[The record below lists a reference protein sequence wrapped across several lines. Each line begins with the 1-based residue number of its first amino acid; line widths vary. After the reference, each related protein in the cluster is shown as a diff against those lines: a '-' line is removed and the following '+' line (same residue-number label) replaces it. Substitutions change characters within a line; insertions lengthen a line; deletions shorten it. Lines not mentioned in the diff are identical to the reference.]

1 MGGADVL
8 SEDPNT
14 GGVVLEV
21 ERRFARAD
29 AERRAELDR
38 LIKAG
43 KGDQEVRVAKAK
55 VGERICSSCNK
66 APLGGNNR
74 SGVCTPCQKS
84 GTGKKAPR
92 PAAKVA
98 RVAAPKPAALL
109 DLMDRE
115 ELAGASTRDLLALR
129 EALDDELRGRL
140 SLHESE
146 LAALRAAVG
155 GRAA

>member
-98 RVAAPKPAALL
+98 RVAAPRRPKADDQVA
-109 DLMDRE
+109 RS
-115 ELAGASTRDLLALR
+115 STADLLALR

>member
-1 MGGADVL
+1 ML

-14 GGVVLEV
+14 GGVVLEI
-21 ERRFARAD
+21 ERRFAREDEA
-29 AERRAELDR
+29 RRAELDR

-74 SGVCTPCQKS
+74 SGVCTPCQKA

-98 RVAAPKPAALL
+98 RVAAPRRAPADDQVA
-109 DLMDRE
+109 RS
-115 ELAGASTRDLLALR
+115 STADLLVMRRAI
-129 EALDDELRGRL
+129 DDELRGRL
-140 SLHESE
+140 
-146 LAALRAAVG
+146 AAAEAELRAMRAVVG
-155 GRAA
+155 GEAA